1 MNKYDLINYLESIDE
16 EEVLVAD
23 AEGNGVDFDFEQL
36 PEAFDGFDTFFPA
49 AVMLKP
55 KQV

>member
-1 MNKYDLINYLESIDE
+1 MNKYDLISYLESIDK
-16 EEVLVAD
+16 EEVLIAD

-36 PEAFDGFDTFFPA
+36 PEAFDGFDTYFPA

-55 KQV
+55 KQ